1 MMRLP
6 RRLARPCAAAALA
19 LWAVAAPVA
28 AADDWPPP
36 HRLKPDADSA
46 LEYGPLVKRVAE
58 KYTVRSVVG
67 PTDTPLPLEL
77 ANFLLDRP
85 DLAAFIVK
93 RRGIAPYRIEM
104 TGPRRST
111 VDDGDGTSGVVNLVS
126 RQETERLYYGEGEH
140 NSRVFPTLRAAS
152 VISLALE
159 PLQGADCRP
168 FTRTSFRVY
177 VRMRSRVVSGLVKA
191 LRPFLRE
198 TIIRK
203 FSKAF
208 LVADQVG
215 RLMARDPAG
224 VAADAKAFG
233 ALSPADRDA
242 LDAMMARLA
251 APPVCPKRQG
261 ARGEFH

>member
-1 MMRLP
+1 MMRLS
-6 RRLARPCAAAALA
+6 RASVALALVLPAYAAAA
-19 LWAVAAPVA
+19 PV
-28 AADDWPPP
+28 DWPPP
-36 HRLKPDADSA
+36 HQLKPDADSA
-46 LEYGPLVKRVAE
+46 LEYGSRVKRVAE

-85 DLAAFIVK
+85 DLAGFIVK
-93 RRGIAPYRIEM
+93 RRGIAPYQIEM
-104 TGPRRST
+104 LGPRRSSA
-111 VDDGDGTSGVVNLVS
+111 DDGDGTKGIVNLVS
-126 RQETERLYYGEGEH
+126 RRDTERLYYGEGEH
-140 NSRVFPTLRAAS
+140 NGAVFPTLRAAS
-152 VISLALE
+152 VISLTLE
-159 PLQGADCRP
+159 PLHGPDCRP

-177 VRMRSRVVSGLVKA
+177 VRMRSRVVSGLVKV

-233 ALSPADRDA
+233 GLSAQDRET